1 MFLAAMPGLR
11 SAQFTESS
19 FSRFPDYKNGTLMVM
34 SRSKMLEHLRKGDS
48 IAAFKGVLVK
58 RHGKKILDELYSNY

>member
-1 MFLAAMPGLR
+1 
-11 SAQFTESS
+11 
-19 FSRFPDYKNGTLMVM
+19 MVM